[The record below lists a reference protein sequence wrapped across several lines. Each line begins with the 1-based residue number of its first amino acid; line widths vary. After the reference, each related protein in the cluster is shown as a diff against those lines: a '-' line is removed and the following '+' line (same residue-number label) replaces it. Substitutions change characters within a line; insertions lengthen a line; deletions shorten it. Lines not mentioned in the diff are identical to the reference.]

1 MLTTRKHD
9 QRTRRQALFI
19 LESLDDRLVLSAGAG
34 GAAAAEAAGA
44 IGSHAALV
52 EQRHEARIARHE
64 AKLERIHARHEAR
77 LERMAARH
85 AAMMPMAGPVM
96 PTIVGPAAS
105 TSSAPTAAPAAS
117 TTMTPAATPSTPGS
131 SGNINPIVPT
141 TTPTPSPAPQS
152 SPGPLPANVAA
163 ALQSLY
169 TEFENAGGDTFVPNQ
184 PIDQALQISGNSVE
198 VSLKIGPGTDFNTA
212 LSQLQADGM
221 QVSSSSATYALI
233 DGMLPISELP
243 AAAQIASSVNP
254 VPKPILN

>member
-1 MLTTRKHD
+1 MLTTRKLD
-9 QRTRRQALFI
+9 QRTRRQALFT
-19 LESLDDRLVLSAGAG
+19 LETLDDRLVLSAGAG

-77 LERMAARH
+77 LARIEARH
-85 AAMMPMAGPVM
+85 AAPTPMPA
-96 PTIVGPAAS
+96 PTFP
-105 TSSAPTAAPAAS
+105 TMSAPTATAS
-117 TTMTPAATPSTPGS
+117 TTPIATPATSTPTTSSPVVTSMPTSFGNVSSATP
-131 SGNINPIVPT
+131 
-141 TTPTPSPAPQS
+141 TPTPSPSPQGS
-152 SPGPLPANVAA
+152 SAPLPANVAA

-169 TEFENAGGDTFVPNQ
+169 TEFENAGDGTFQPNQ
-184 PIDQALQISGNSVE
+184 PIDQTLQISGNSVE